1 MKKKIIQRVLIGL
14 LAGITVS
21 YLITIGISLT
31 LNTGSYYPC
40 VPSLAQRA
48 GGEIMA
54 VVIQMLLSAVL
65 GAGFAAS
72 SLIWERD
79 DWSILKQTG
88 TYFVAVTP
96 LMMLV
101 AYVCEWMEHS
111 VKGVISYFAI
121 FLVVFIIVW
130 IAQYLSWKKQIGKI
144 DDRLHNQEQGGSL

>member
-14 LAGITVS
+14 PAGIAIS
-21 YLITIGISLT
+21 YLITIGVSLT
-31 LNTGSYYPC
+31 LATGSYYPC
-40 VPSLAQRA
+40 VPRLTERF
-48 GGEIMA
+48 GNEITA
-54 VVIQMLLSAVL
+54 VVVQTLLSAIL
-65 GAGFAAS
+65 GAGFAVS

-88 TYFVAVTP
+88 IYFAVVTP

-121 FLVVFIIVW
+121 FLVIFVIVW
-130 IAQYLSWKKQIGKI
+130 LAQYLSWKKQIGKI
-144 DDRLHNQEQGGSL
+144 DDRLHNQD